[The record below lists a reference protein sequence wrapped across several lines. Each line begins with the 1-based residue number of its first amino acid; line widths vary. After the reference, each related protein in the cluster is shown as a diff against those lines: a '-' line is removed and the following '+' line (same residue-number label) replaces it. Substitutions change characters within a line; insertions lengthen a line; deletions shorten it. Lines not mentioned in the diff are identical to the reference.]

1 MVFKIGNLEIDNRVV
16 AAPLAGITD
25 RAYRLIL
32 KSMNCGLVFTEMVS
46 DMGLLY
52 NSHKSRQIANTDG
65 EAKPVAVQ
73 IFGSKPEAMA
83 QAAQIVEAMGAA
95 MVDINM
101 GCPTPKIVK
110 NGEGAAL
117 MLDLGRSQEI
127 IRAVVRAVKVPVT
140 VKMRTGWDEEQINY
154 QQLADIAVME
164 GVQALTLHPRTRR
177 QGFSG
182 QADWAAI
189 ASLKR
194 RMPIPIIGSGDIRK
208 AEDAVEMINS
218 TGCDAVMIGR
228 AALGNPFIIR
238 ETVALLE
245 HGQKIAAPSQTEK
258 IHMAMQHLELAIENK
273 GEGIAV
279 REMRK
284 HISWYT
290 KGMPDATRLRDR
302 INQAVTEAEMISIL
316 NALLAS

>member
-32 KSMNCGLVFTEMVS
+32 KSMSCGLVFTEMVS

-182 QADWAAI
+182 QADWEAI

-194 RMPIPIIGSGDIRK
+194 RMPIPVIGSGDIRK

-302 INQAVTEAEMISIL
+302 INQAVTGAEMDAIL
-316 NALLAS
+316 TELI

>member
-1 MVFKIGNLEIDNRVV
+1 VFKIGNLEIDNRVV

-32 KSMNCGLVFTEMVS
+32 KSMSCGLVFTEMVS

-182 QADWAAI
+182 QADWEAI

-194 RMPIPIIGSGDIRK
+194 RMPIPVIGSGDIRK

-302 INQAVTEAEMISIL
+302 INQAVTGAEMGAIL
-316 NALLAS
+316 TELI

>member
-1 MVFKIGNLEIDNRVV
+1 MFKIGNLEIDNRVV

-32 KSMNCGLVFTEMVS
+32 KSMSCGLVFTEMVS

-182 QADWAAI
+182 QADWEAI

-194 RMPIPIIGSGDIRK
+194 RMPIPVIGSGDIRK

-302 INQAVTEAEMISIL
+302 INQAVTGAEMGAIL
-316 NALLAS
+316 TELI

>member
-1 MVFKIGNLEIDNRVV
+1 MFKIGNLEIDNRVV

-32 KSMNCGLVFTEMVS
+32 KSMSCGLVFTEMVS

-182 QADWAAI
+182 QADWEAI

-194 RMPIPIIGSGDIRK
+194 RMPIPVIGSGDIRK

-302 INQAVTEAEMISIL
+302 INQAVTGAEMDAIL
-316 NALLAS
+316 TELI

>member
-1 MVFKIGNLEIDNRVV
+1 
-16 AAPLAGITD
+16 
-25 RAYRLIL
+25 
-32 KSMNCGLVFTEMVS
+32 
-46 DMGLLY
+46 
-52 NSHKSRQIANTDG
+52 
-65 EAKPVAVQ
+65 
-73 IFGSKPEAMA
+73 
-83 QAAQIVEAMGAA
+83 
-95 MVDINM
+95 
-101 GCPTPKIVK
+101 
-110 NGEGAAL
+110 

-182 QADWAAI
+182 QADWEAI
-189 ASLKR
+189 AALKR

-302 INQAVTEAEMISIL
+302 INQASTRAEMMSIL
-316 NALLAS
+316 NTLSAS

>member
-1 MVFKIGNLEIDNRVV
+1 MFKIGNLEIDNRVV

-25 RAYRLIL
+25 RAYRVIL
-32 KSMNCGLVFTEMVS
+32 KSMSCGLVFTEMVS
-46 DMGLLY
+46 DMGLIY

-154 QQLADIAVME
+154 LQLADIAVME

-189 ASLKR
+189 AALKR
-194 RMPIPIIGSGDIRK
+194 RMPIPVIGSGDIRK

-290 KGMPDATRLRDR
+290 KGMPDATRFRDR
-302 INQAVTEAEMISIL
+302 INQAVTGAEMDAIL
-316 NALLAS
+316 TELI